1 MKKLMMT
8 LALGLASL
16 GSLNAQVFQI
26 GARAGVNRADVAAN
40 EIFDMDDELEQKL
53 TSGTQDYGYHLGLYT
68 RFKFLGLYVQPEA
81 LFTKLNTEITID
93 EYENGMPTGNTDDA
107 RISYTRLDFPIMV
120 GLKLGPVRVNAGPI
134 ASRVITN
141 ETEGISIDLQDGSF
155 WGCQA
160 GIGLDLWK
168 ILIDLKYEDGFNS
181 QTNQVTFAGQQF
193 DVDSRTSQLILS
205 LGYRF

>member
-26 GARAGVNRADVAAN
+26 GARAGVNRADVAVN

-155 WGCQA
+155 WSFQA

-181 QTNQVTFAGQQF
+181 QTNHVTFAGQQF

>member
-26 GARAGVNRADVAAN
+26 GARAGVNRADVTVN

-68 RFKFLGLYVQPEA
+68 RFKLLGLYVQPEA

-93 EYENGMPTGNTDDA
+93 EYENRMPTGNTDDA

-155 WGCQA
+155 WSYQA

>member
-1 MKKLMMT
+1 MI
-8 LALGLASL
+8 LAVALFAAGALQ
-16 GSLNAQVFQI
+16 AQVFQI
-26 GARAGVNRADVAAN
+26 GARAGINRADVTAN
-40 EIFDMDDELEQKL
+40 EILDMGDDLEQKL

-68 RFKFLGLYVQPEA
+68 RFKLLGLYVQPEA
-81 LFTKLNTEITID
+81 LFTKLNTEISID
-93 EYENGMPTGNTDDA
+93 EYENGTPTGNTDDA

-120 GLKLGPVRVNAGPI
+120 GLKLGPVRVNAGPV

-141 ETEGISIDLQDGSF
+141 ETEGISINLQDGTF
-155 WGCQA
+155 WGYQA
-160 GIGLDLWK
+160 GIGFDLWK

>member
-1 MKKLMMT
+1 MMT
-8 LALGLASL
+8 LAVGLLTL
-16 GSLNAQVFQI
+16 GSLQAQVFQI
-26 GARAGVNRADVAAN
+26 GARAGVNRADVTAD
-40 EIFDMDDELEQKL
+40 EIFDLGDDLEQKL

-68 RFKFLGLYVQPEA
+68 RFKLLGLYVQPEA
-81 LFTKLNTEITID
+81 LFTKLNTEINID
-93 EYENGMPTGNTDDA
+93 EYENGVPTGNGDNA

-120 GLKLGPVRVNAGPI
+120 GLKLGPLRVNAGPV

-141 ETEGISIDLQDGSF
+141 ETEGISINFQDGTF
-155 WGCQA
+155 WGYQA
-160 GIGLDLWK
+160 GVGFDLWK

>member
-1 MKKLMMT
+1 MI
-8 LALGLASL
+8 LAVALFAAGALQ
-16 GSLNAQVFQI
+16 AQVFQI
-26 GARAGVNRADVAAN
+26 GARAGINRADVTAN
-40 EIFDMDDELEQKL
+40 EILDMGDDLEQKL

-68 RFKFLGLYVQPEA
+68 RFKLLGLYVQPEA
-81 LFTKLNTEITID
+81 LFTKLNTEISID
-93 EYENGMPTGNTDDA
+93 EYENGVPTGSTDDA

-120 GLKLGPVRVNAGPI
+120 GLKLGPVRVNAGPV

-141 ETEGISIDLQDGSF
+141 ETEGISINLQDGTF
-155 WGCQA
+155 WGYQA
-160 GIGLDLWK
+160 GIGFDLWK

>member
-1 MKKLMMT
+1 MI
-8 LALGLASL
+8 LAVALFAAGALQ
-16 GSLNAQVFQI
+16 AQVFQI
-26 GARAGVNRADVAAN
+26 GARAGINRADVTAN
-40 EIFDMDDELEQKL
+40 EILEMGDDLEQKL

-68 RFKFLGLYVQPEA
+68 RFKLLGLYVQPEA

-120 GLKLGPVRVNAGPI
+120 GLKLGPVRVNAGPV

-141 ETEGISIDLQDGSF
+141 ETEGISIDLQDGTF
-155 WGCQA
+155 WGYQA
-160 GIGLDLWK
+160 GVGFDLWK

-205 LGYRF
+205 IGYRF